1 MSTFRAIF
9 GIMTS
14 FLMIVAVTAGSATAS
29 TASGESSANTST
41 IDSNTPNPQPTETEE
56 EPEEQLEKG
65 TSDSGEKDRMNKIC
79 KRAPGWGKV
88 VCKGVDWIAG
98 GFVYELV
105 TGGDARKCAK
115 EEAVW
120 HVNPSTGNAYIK
132 YYKCGKWA

>member
-1 MSTFRAIF
+1 MSTFRAIS
-9 GIMTS
+9 GIMIA
-14 FLMIVAVTAGSATAS
+14 FLMIVAMGSGPAL
-29 TASGESSANTST
+29 ASGESTAKTPDATSK
-41 IDSNTPNPQPTETEE
+41 TPDPQPTETEE
-56 EPEEQLEKG
+56 EQEGQPQG
-65 TSDSGEKDRMNKIC
+65 GASDSGEKDRMNKIC

-98 GFVYELV
+98 GFVYDLI